1 MPSRK
6 RTKGKARKATATR
19 SNGSSSASSPPP
31 PSSSSSSSPVSNE
44 TTESSVEVV
53 ESYTSFSQFP
63 RQRQRVIHTTLTGC
77 KRALKKANRALTNV
91 TGEFNNAY
99 SGFFHGYQTLLPQEH
114 KVCAINFAYGCA
126 KTLLDWSKKTEQPID
141 PTTRDALM
149 QLLASTINPEVETLT
164 DQLACKA
171 FVTLCREQMELDLY
185 CTDIDELTSFVLS
198 LQELLHFGDLFLM
211 NADGLDSTLEP
222 LPNKWIEEVSAQM
235 DEAKATYLSVLDNFE
250 EEDLSDVDE
259 EVRLF
264 THTDAVSVQRE
275 EWFTDIAVDYGLKH
289 VIPIDDGKT
298 RQVVLSM

>member
-1 MPSRK
+1 M
-6 RTKGKARKATATR
+6 
-19 SNGSSSASSPPP
+19 
-31 PSSSSSSSPVSNE
+31 
-44 TTESSVEVV
+44 

-63 RQRQRVIHTTLTGC
+63 RQRQQVIHTTLTGC

-91 TGEFNNAY
+91 TEAYNNAY
-99 SGFFHGYQTLLPQEH
+99 SGFFNGYQTLRPEEH
-114 KVCAINFAYGCA
+114 KVCAINFAYGSV
-126 KTLLDWSKKTEQPID
+126 KTLLDWSKKTEKSID

-185 CTDIDELTSFVLS
+185 CTDIDELTSFALS
-198 LQELLHFGDLFLM
+198 LQGLLHFGSLCLM
-211 NADGLDSTLEP
+211 NADGLEGVLEP
-222 LPNKWIEEVSAQM
+222 LSTKLIEEVSGQM

-275 EWFTDIAVDYGLKH
+275 EWFTDSAVDYGLKH

>member
-6 RTKGKARKATATR
+6 RTKGQARKATSTR
-19 SNGSSSASSPPP
+19 SNGSSSVSSPP
-31 PSSSSSSSPVSNE
+31 PSSSSSPSPVSDE
-44 TTESSVEVV
+44 TTESSVE
-53 ESYTSFSQFP
+53 SYTSFSEFP
-63 RQRQRVIHTTLTGC
+63 RQRQQLIHTTLTNC

-99 SGFFHGYQTLLPQEH
+99 SGFFNGHQTLLPQEH
-114 KVCAINFAYGCA
+114 NVCAIHFAYGCA
-126 KTLLDWSKKTEQPID
+126 KTLLDWSTKTEQSID
-141 PTTRDALM
+141 PNSRHALM